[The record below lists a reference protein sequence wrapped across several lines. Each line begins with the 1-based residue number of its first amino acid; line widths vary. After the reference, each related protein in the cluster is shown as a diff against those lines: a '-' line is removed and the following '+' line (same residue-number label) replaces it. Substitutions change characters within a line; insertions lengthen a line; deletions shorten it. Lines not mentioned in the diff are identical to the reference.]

1 MDPNATLCLIK
12 KNILKQILLSGIRTQ
27 NLQPTVSNW
36 KTINNFYNS
45 QVKSQTKPSI
55 VQIENMGHNIILFSI
70 TQQNYE
76 YNPYFQLK

>member
-1 MDPNATLCLIK
+1 METYFKIYIETNIIEWDSNPKFPTYCIK
-12 KNILKQILLSGIRTQ
+12 LENDKY
-27 NLQPTVSNW
+27 
-36 KTINNFYNS
+36 FHNS
-45 QVKSQTKPSI
+45 EVKPQTKKSI